1 MSKLSRFFAS
11 FLLIGAMSAISLAD
25 GGDTQGP
32 SHPITTPPPGQETV
46 LTQPEPTEN
55 ATTESLDA
63 LQTAETIA
71 VWLLTEIF

>member
-1 MSKLSRFFAS
+1 MSKLNRFFAS
-11 FLLIGAMSAISLAD
+11 FLLIGAMSAVSLAD

-32 SHPITTPPPGQETV
+32 SHPITTPTGQETV